1 MAYIGASPTAVPLT
15 GADIEDGTVQIA
27 DLAATGTKDAT
38 TFLRGDGT
46 FAEAGGGITQL
57 DQWRLTTSITGNHNP
72 ISSNLERADTPTT
85 ALIGTGMTESSGIFT
100 FPETGIYEIKATFL
114 FYAAA
119 STDGNCYGYIAA
131 TTDNSTYTDRAEI
144 ITHFAANDMG
154 VSAHGSFLFD
164 VTNTSTHKVRFETTL
179 ANGSDQI
186 QGNTDRNLT
195 HFTFTRLGDT

>member
-1 MAYIGASPTAVPLT
+1 MSSILKVNTLQDAGGNTILSSDGA
-15 GADIEDGTVQIA
+15 
-27 DLAATGTKDAT
+27 
-38 TFLRGDGT
+38 GT
-46 FAEAGGGITQL
+46 FTSNLPAGGITQL
-57 DQWRLTTSITGNHNP
+57 DQWRLTTSITGSHNP

-85 ALIGTGMTESSGIFT
+85 ALIGTGMSESSGIFT

-119 STDGNCYGYIAA
+119 STSGNCYGYIAA
-131 TTDNSTYTDRAEI
+131 TTDNSTYTDRSEI
-144 ITHFAANDMG
+144 VTFFAANDMG

-164 VTNTSTHKVRFETTL
+164 VTNTSTHKVRFETSL